1 MDDKERIKTLVKWE
15 KDDIA
20 WNKRLICA
28 LEKHKQN
35 AINKG
40 WVSATRLINDIIET
54 TNKSILKSKMRIR
67 RILKGE

>member
-1 MDDKERIKTLVKWE
+1 MDEKERIKTLVKCE
-15 KDDIA
+15 KDDIE
-20 WNKRLICA
+20 WNKQLICV

-35 AINKG
+35 AVMKG
-40 WVSATRLINDIIET
+40 WVSATRLINDIIEM

>member
-1 MDDKERIKTLVKWE
+1 MDDRHKIKELIKCE
-15 KDDIA
+15 KDDIE
-20 WNKRLICA
+20 WNKQFIHD

-35 AINKG
+35 ASNKG

-67 RILKGE
+67 QILKGE